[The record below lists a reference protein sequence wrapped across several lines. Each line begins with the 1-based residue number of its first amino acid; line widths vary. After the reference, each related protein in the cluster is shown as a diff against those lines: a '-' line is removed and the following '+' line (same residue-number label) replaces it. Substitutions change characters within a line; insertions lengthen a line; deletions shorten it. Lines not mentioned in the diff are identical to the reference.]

1 MKENQTINFTGQM
14 IEVKENDIKKMT
26 SDNVG
31 LNEDKARLELEI
43 TELEKVRVELEK
55 RSH

>member
-1 MKENQTINFTGQM
+1 M